1 MLNPTNIGSAIQAI
15 VNVLMGSFISQSRC
29 FLRSDDAVL
38 ASSPAFF
45 QDDAA
50 KSHRIVA
57 NKQAANTGML
67 SGEKVLKHL

>member
-1 MLNPTNIGSAIQAI
+1 
-15 VNVLMGSFISQSRC
+15 MGSFISQSRC